1 MRPVASHS
9 PRRAFTLMEVLVALV
24 LISAIVTA
32 AFSFFW
38 SLGAARDRLSA
49 ASARSL
55 ACASLHSLLQEAIG
69 SSEVGGGGASFS
81 GDARTLTIP
90 CRVVR
95 VGETPGRAPFV
106 RLLRLQF
113 DSGSRMLMASW
124 DGGAAAPIVTDVG
137 AVAFK
142 AYDGRQWSEEFNAA
156 SQGRLPAAIE
166 LSLWWHTPTS
176 AGEEDSQTQSQ
187 PADVLITLRVPD
199 ADADGEA
206 PDGDGTS
213 RPVAAGEV
221 TP

>member
-1 MRPVASHS
+1 MKRLFARS
-9 PRRAFTLMEVLVALV
+9 PRRGFTLMEVLVALV
-24 LISAIVTA
+24 LISAVVTA

-49 ASARSL
+49 ASGRSL
-55 ACASLHSLLQEAIG
+55 ACASLHSLLQEAIQ

-95 VGETPGRAPFV
+95 VGGAPGRAPFV

-113 DSGSRMLMASW
+113 DAGARMLMASW
-124 DGGAAAPIVTDVG
+124 DGGVAAPIVTDVG

-166 LSLWWHTPTS
+166 LSLWWQTPAA
-176 AGEEDSQTQSQ
+176 AGEDDTQAQSQ

-199 ADADGEA
+199 ADGDAEGTDGA
-206 PDGDGTS
+206 GTAQ
-213 RPVAAGEV
+213 PVAAGEV